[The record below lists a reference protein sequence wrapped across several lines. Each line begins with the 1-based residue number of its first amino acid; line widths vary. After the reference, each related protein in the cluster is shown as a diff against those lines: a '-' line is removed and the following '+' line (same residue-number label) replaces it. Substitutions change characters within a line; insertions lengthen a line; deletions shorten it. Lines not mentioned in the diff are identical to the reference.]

1 MWVNYFMEKSQID
14 VLLATYNGEKYLKE
28 QIESILNQTYS
39 NIRLVISDDCSKD
52 NTREVLK
59 QYENNPKVEIHYQE
73 KNLGYVKN
81 FEYLLNQVKNDL
93 YMLSDQDDIWLPE
106 KIEKSVEKI
115 KNENADLVFGDLEV
129 VDENLKTIYPSFN
142 KFMKL
147 DKKIKKYINSYKVN
161 YLYNCVTGCTTISK
175 KEWIEKIIPIPV
187 DSKYLIHDHWIGII
201 IGCSGKLAYM
211 PERYIKYRQHGNNQ
225 VGTDKISHKFTQ
237 LKQVRELFINV
248 KLGVFGT
255 YVKHNEKFPEA
266 IQELNK
272 KAYNYYKMIQTKKNF
287 NFRNWNIFHELY
299 KTETAMY
306 YIENFIIMNLPLLGK
321 GLFKIRHLIL
331 KIMRKR

>member
-1 MWVNYFMEKSQID
+1 
-14 VLLATYNGEKYLKE
+14 
-28 QIESILNQTYS
+28 
-39 NIRLVISDDCSKD
+39 
-52 NTREVLK
+52 
-59 QYENNPKVEIHYQE
+59 
-73 KNLGYVKN
+73 
-81 FEYLLNQVKNDL
+81 
-93 YMLSDQDDIWLPE
+93 
-106 KIEKSVEKI
+106 
-115 KNENADLVFGDLEV
+115 
-129 VDENLKTIYPSFN
+129 
-142 KFMKL
+142 
-147 DKKIKKYINSYKVN
+147 
-161 YLYNCVTGCTTISK
+161 
-175 KEWIEKIIPIPV
+175 
-187 DSKYLIHDHWIGII
+187 
-201 IGCSGKLAYM
+201 M